1 MNNKKLTILLKLS
14 GASLK
19 VDDENISFDFL
30 NQLAHQIKVL
40 VEKFN
45 VAIVVG
51 GGNIWR
57 GNISD
62 KYNMVRYNADYIGML
77 ATLMNSIAIESALSN
92 ANVKSKIFSALNV
105 DKVVEPHIIKNVK
118 ESIENGIVTIFAC
131 GTGMPYFSTDTGSA
145 IRAVE
150 IGADFILMGKN
161 NVNGVYSDDPLKNPK
176 AIFYENISY
185 DDLIRNDLKIMDIS
199 ALSICKEYKI
209 KLIVFKIN
217 EPNSIINVMN
227 KKVKFT
233 TIE

>member
-1 MNNKKLTILLKLS
+1 MNKKKQTILLKLS

-19 VDDENISFDFL
+19 DNNEPISFDFL
-30 NQLAHQIKVL
+30 NELASQIKEL
-40 VEKFN
+40 IKTYN

-57 GNISD
+57 GNVSA
-62 KYNMVRYNADYIGML
+62 KFNMVRYNADYIGML
-77 ATLMNSIAIESALSN
+77 ATLMNSLAIESSLTN
-92 ANVKSKIFSALNV
+92 LEIKSKIFSAINV
-105 DKVVEPHIIKNVK
+105 DKIVEPHIIKNVN
-118 ESIENGIVTIFAC
+118 ESLSNGIVTIFAC

-161 NVNGVYSDDPLKNPK
+161 NVNGVYSDDPLRNNK
-176 AIFYENISY
+176 AIFYEKISY
-185 DDLIRNDLKIMDIS
+185 DDVIQKDLKIMDIS

-217 EPNSIINVMN
+217 ETNSILNVMN
-227 KKVKFT
+227 NKVKFT

>member
-1 MNNKKLTILLKLS
+1 MNKAKKTILLKLS
-14 GASLK
+14 GASLRNNN
-19 VDDENISFDFL
+19 DPISFDFL
-30 NQLAHQIKVL
+30 NQLAFQIKEL
-40 VEKFN
+40 LKTYN

-57 GNISD
+57 GNVSE
-62 KYNMVRYNADYIGML
+62 KFNMVRYNADYIGML
-77 ATLMNSIAIESALSN
+77 ATLMNSLAIESALTN
-92 ANVKSKIFSALNV
+92 LEIKSKIFSAINV
-105 DKVVEPHIIKNVK
+105 DKIADTHVIKNVN
-118 ESIENGIVTIFAC
+118 ESLLHGVVTIFAC

-161 NVNGVYSDDPLKNPK
+161 NVNGVYSDDPLINKK
-176 AIFYENISY
+176 AILYENISY
-185 DDLIRNDLKIMDIS
+185 DDVIQKNLKIMDIS

-217 EPNSIINVMN
+217 EPNSILNVMD

-233 TIE
+233 LIE